1 MRTGPWAAGAARRV
15 LAFIGRVLASTLAF
29 IRREVAVYSSYR
41 AKLTL
46 GLASLLLSLL
56 TFSFVGKVV
65 ASSGPGFVERYGM
78 SYTSFA
84 VTGVFVHSLAASGLY
99 AFRSAVRREQL
110 QGTLEML
117 FTTGLPAPVLVALAG
132 AGEMLLKVVGGAVL
146 MVAAAA
152 LIGLD
157 LRLTPELAAALVLYL
172 LVMCGA
178 GLASAGVVLV
188 SKEGE
193 PVSWALGA
201 AAGLMGGVY
210 FPVDLLPAWLASLA
224 RALPTTHALALARSA
239 ASGDAP
245 ACGFSLAYLLTAAA
259 VSLLAGSAVL
269 GWGCRRAGRDG
280 TLSHY

>member
-157 LRLTPELAAALVLYL
+157 LRLTPELAAAL
-172 LVMCGA
+172 
-178 GLASAGVVLV
+178 ASAGVVLV